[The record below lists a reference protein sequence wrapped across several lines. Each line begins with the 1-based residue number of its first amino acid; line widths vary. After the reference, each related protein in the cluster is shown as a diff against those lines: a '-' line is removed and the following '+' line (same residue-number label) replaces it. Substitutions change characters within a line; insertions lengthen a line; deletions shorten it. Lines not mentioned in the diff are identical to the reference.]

1 MPTNEVFRALSDPT
15 RREVLRMLAKSD
27 MSAGDLA
34 AKFAITAPSM
44 SHHFRIL
51 KDADLIEGTRR
62 GQQIVYKLNT
72 TVFQDI
78 VRSLLDIF
86 GTESREEVT
95 E

>member
-1 MPTNEVFRALSDPT
+1 MATNEMFRALSDPT
-15 RREVLRMLAKSD
+15 RREILRMLSTGD
-27 MSAGDLA
+27 MTAGDLA
-34 AKFAITAPSM
+34 AKFQITAPSM

-51 KDADLIEGTRR
+51 KDADLIEGTRK

-86 GTESREEVT
+86 GTEPRKEVQ